1 MWHHRVFSLLLS
13 HAGTGVG
20 PAKLVDGWSVAVLVA
35 SLVSLTGAVLIGAIA
50 AYNTRSGVAARGVT
64 KKS

>member
-1 MWHHRVFSLLLS
+1 VLLS

-35 SLVSLTGAVLIGAIA
+35 SLVSLFGAAAIGAVAVYSTSSIKKD
-50 AYNTRSGVAARGVT
+50 RGVT